1 MFSAAIKSGSAVTPT
16 DPQFNY
22 VTMLLHGDG
31 TNGAQNNTFL
41 DSSTNNFTITRNGN
55 TTQGTFTPY
64 GSNWSNFLGGGGNY
78 FTTPASSA
86 STIVGTMNGATN
98 LTIECWIFPT
108 AYSTQNFP
116 AIIGDMN
123 ATGDEDNW
131 SFGLNNSG
139 VLMMYWFDGSLNR
152 RQTSATVP
160 LNTWTHIAVNI
171 AAGVIGLFI
180 NGISQ
185 SLTGPTNLTT
195 VSSSRGN
202 LTLGQWNNADGG
214 ANSGL
219 FKGFISNLRVI
230 KASTYTANFTPSK
243 TPLTAITNTSFLV
256 FQSNRFI
263 DNSANALTLTLT
275 GSPSVQRFNP
285 FIPTL
290 PYSTSVIGGSGYFD
304 GSGDNLSIAS
314 NANLAIG
321 TGQYTAEFWIYFN
334 SVTTLGEF
342 FECTTTGNTGCFTF
356 YFNGTNSLQVVAT
369 GGAGPTTVTWAPTTG
384 QWYHIAA
391 TRDSSN
397 NQRIFANGVLLGT
410 ATSTNNYGQN
420 GFRLFSST
428 HNGYITDARLIVGSC
443 LYTSSFIPPTSPL
456 TAVSST
462 QMLMSYTNAG
472 IFDNAMMND
481 LETVGNAQ
489 ISTSVKK
496 YGTGSMY
503 FDGTGDA
510 LYATSQATTFGTGD
524 FTLEFWIYFN
534 AVNNSTTKFVYDMR
548 NSGSTTASFLAQES
562 NNTWTYWNGA
572 GSVLSTGF
580 TSSTFAATTWTHV
593 AICRSSGTTKF
604 FVNGTQTG
612 SVADTSSYANSTLV
626 FGARYNYANE
636 LNAYIDDL
644 RISKVARYTANFT
657 PPTAAFP
664 NN

>member
-1 MFSAAIKSGSAVTPT
+1 MFSAAIKSGSAGAST

-41 DSSTNNFTITRNGN
+41 DSSTNNFTITRVGN

-64 GSNWSNFLGGGGNY
+64 GSNWSVG
-78 FTTPASSA
+78 FTGAQTSPSLTYPSISA
-86 STIVGTMNGATN
+86 YDLGATSQF
-98 LTIECWIFPT
+98 TYECWVYF
-108 AYSTQNFP
+108 STVSGEQSIMERFSGTSGPGWLLTKLSGNTYRAHFGAGVFIDTGAIAVAGQWIHLAVSRNGSTGSLFVNGTRQATTGSVVNFSDGTDP
-116 AIIGDMN
+116 LV
-123 ATGDEDNW
+123 
-131 SFGLNNSG
+131 FGERNSG
-139 VLMMYWFDGSLNR
+139 GQTFPFNGYISNARIVKGTYVYDPSL
-152 RQTSATVP
+152 TTITVP
-160 LNTWTHIAVNI
+160 IA
-171 AAGVIGLFI
+171 
-180 NGISQ
+180 
-185 SLTGPTNLTT
+185 
-195 VSSSRGN
+195 
-202 LTLGQWNNADGG
+202 
-214 ANSGL
+214 
-219 FKGFISNLRVI
+219 
-230 KASTYTANFTPSK
+230 
-243 TPLTAITNTSFLV
+243 PLTAITNTVFLGL
-256 FQSNRFI
+256 QSNRYI
-263 DNSANALTLTLT
+263 DNSSNNATATAST
-275 GSPSVQRFNP
+275 ASSVQRFSP
-285 FIPTL
+285 FIPTT
-290 PYSTSVIGGSGYFD
+290 PYSSSVIGGSGYFD
-304 GSGDNLSIAS
+304 GNDYLETPSGSCPVINNFSVSAWVYRTSAPAGQQTFVVLGHPLSGRIGFFWTGS
-314 NANLAIG
+314 NFEYNIYGSSTVTIDSSGSMPVNAWTYVVLTRTGSSLTLYYNGVLKATVTLGTAFGSATGRSAQFMEGTYGYAANLRFD
-321 TGQYTAEFWIYFN
+321 TAAYP
-334 SVTTLGEF
+334 S
-342 FECTTTGNTGCFTF
+342 
-356 YFNGTNSLQVVAT
+356 
-369 GGAGPTTVTWAPTTG
+369 PTTVPTTLE
-384 QWYHIAA
+384 
-391 TRDSSN
+391 TTT
-397 NQRIFANGVLLGT
+397 ANTNTLL
-410 ATSTNNYGQN
+410 N
-420 GFRLFSST
+420 F
-428 HNGYITDARLIVGSC
+428 
-443 LYTSSFIPPTSPL
+443 
-456 TAVSST
+456 
-462 QMLMSYTNAG
+462 TNAG
-472 IFDNAMMND
+472 IFDNAMINN